1 MIYNYNCI
9 SGSKKHILD
18 ECIDLIICDPP
29 FGIKESKLKSVYNRK
44 SDKVIKGY
52 IEAPKD
58 YYKFTT
64 DWMTEAK
71 RILKKDGSMYII
83 SGWTH
88 SDIIGR
94 VIRELKLCLINKIIW
109 NFPFGIYTSKKFV
122 SSHYEIFYIKKTK
135 GSKPIFN
142 TKCRYQSD
150 KKIYQD
156 LQSVWK
162 INKENQPGK
171 VKNINK
177 LPEELVN
184 KMIQYS
190 SNKGNIV
197 CDFFLGNFTTA
208 IASKKLGRLA
218 VGFELNEESFE
229 IGLDKLKKT
238 IRTKNIFEDL

>member
-122 SSHYEIFYIKKTK
+122 SSHYEIF
-135 GSKPIFN
+135 
-142 TKCRYQSD
+142 
-150 KKIYQD
+150 
-156 LQSVWK
+156 L
-162 INKENQPGK
+162 
-171 VKNINK
+171 
-177 LPEELVN
+177 
-184 KMIQYS
+184 
-190 SNKGNIV
+190 
-197 CDFFLGNFTTA
+197 
-208 IASKKLGRLA
+208 SKKLKVANQYLI
-218 VGFELNEESFE
+218 LNVDIKVIKRFIKIYNLYGKS
-229 IGLDKLKKT
+229 IKKINLVKLK
-238 IRTKNIFEDL
+238 ILINCLKN